1 MNAIFVVGVFVV
13 SLGTIMGVYWLLVLR
28 PEGQQE
34 DVLRRRLVGEKR
46 RVPRAVI
53 VKAPDN
59 LSGFAPLNTFLAS
72 QERIVLPLRRMIVRS
87 GRDTSVGTVLLACIL
102 AGLVAFAATTY
113 FTKAWYGL
121 IAGAIGIWIPVLL
134 LKRSAT
140 KRAMVF
146 EEQFPEAVDLLSRA
160 LRAGHALTSGLQM
173 VGDEVPDPVGAEF
186 RTLFEQQNYGMS
198 LPDALKELAARVPV
212 LDARFFVTALLTQRE
227 TGGNLSEVL
236 DKLAS
241 VTRERFKVK
250 RQVRAI
256 SAHGRITGFA
266 LAFLPLSVAAIL
278 SITSPTFI
286 RILIDDP
293 LGVDMIIGALILQVV
308 GVLIIRKIINVEY

>member
-1 MNAIFVVGVFVV
+1 MNGLIVVAVFVV
-13 SLGTIMGVYWLLVLR
+13 SLGSILGVYWLLVLR

-46 RVPRAVI
+46 RAPRAVI
-53 VKAPDN
+53 VKAPEN
-59 LSGFAPLNTFLAS
+59 LSNFAPLNALLIR
-72 QERIVLPLRRMIVRS
+72 QERVVLPLRRLIVRS
-87 GRDTSVGTVLLACIL
+87 GRDTSVGTVLLTCIFC
-102 AGLVAFAATTY
+102 ALVAFAATIY
-113 FTKAWYGL
+113 FTKTWFGFPAAAL
-121 IAGAIGIWIPVLL
+121 AACIPILL
-134 LKRSAT
+134 LKRSVT

-173 VGDEVPDPVGAEF
+173 VGEEVPDPVGAEF

-198 LPDALKELAARVPV
+198 LPEALKELAARVPV

-256 SAHGRITGFA
+256 SAHGRITGFI
-266 LAFLPLSVAAIL
+266 LAFLPLAVALIL
-278 SITSPTFI
+278 TLIAPQFF

-293 LGVDMIIGALILQVV
+293 LGVDMIIGAIVLQVV
-308 GVLIIRKIINVEY
+308 GVLVIRKIINVEY